1 MKMNNAKIEGVQG
14 WLNRDNMP
22 GDVDLEADHLKVGR
36 DGVSASGNDSSGS
49 AGLMQHD
56 RTKHERN
63 TSNDTPTSS

>member
-1 MKMNNAKIEGVQG
+1 
-14 WLNRDNMP
+14 MP
-22 GDVDLEADHLKVGR
+22 GNVDLEADHLKVGR

-63 TSNDTPTSS
+63 TSNDTPPSS